1 MKPIEWRDRGIR
13 ILDQTK
19 LPREE
24 IYINTSDF
32 REVAQAI
39 SELRVRGAPSIGVAA
54 AYGIVLAAQ
63 SVKAD
68 TTRDFLS
75 ELQGI
80 ASFFSHTRPTA
91 VSLSRAIS
99 RMEKVARESRNT
111 STICEALLA
120 EAQMIQE
127 EEEKA
132 TELISH
138 FGASLIS
145 NSFTILTHCNT
156 GPLATM
162 GNGTALGA
170 ILSAVREGKKISVF
184 ATETRPLL
192 QGARLTTLELKKEN
206 VDVILICDFAAGHFM
221 RQRKIDMVMVGAD
234 RIALNGDVVNKIG
247 TYSLAVLAHE
257 NHIPFYV
264 AAPISTLDPKVSSG
278 DKIVIEER
286 DLTEVT
292 SLEGIEIAPP
302 GVRAKNPAFDVTPH
316 EYISAIITD
325 KGIIYAPYELKLKEK
340 YG

>member
-1 MKPIEWRDRGIR
+1 MKPVEWRDGGLR

-24 IYINTSDF
+24 IYIETSDF
-32 REVAQAI
+32 REAAEAI
-39 SELRVRGAPSIGVAA
+39 SELRVRGAPAIGVAA
-54 AYGIVLAAQ
+54 AYGMVLAAQ
-63 SVKAD
+63 SIQAD

-80 ASFFSHTRPTA
+80 ASFFLRTRPTA
-91 VSLSRAIS
+91 VNLSRALS
-99 RMEKVARESRNT
+99 RMEEVAKKNGNT
-111 STICEALLA
+111 STICESLLT
-120 EAQMIQE
+120 EAHTIQE

-132 TELISH
+132 TELISG

-145 NSFTILTHCNT
+145 DGFTILTHCNT

-162 GNGTALGA
+162 GRGTALGA

-192 QGARLTTLELKKEN
+192 QGARLTTLELRQEN
-206 VDVILICDFAAGHFM
+206 VDVALICDFAAGHIM
-221 RQRKIDMVMVGAD
+221 HQGRIDMVIVGAD
-234 RIALNGDVVNKIG
+234 RIALNGDVANKIG

-278 DKIVIEER
+278 GKIVIEER
-286 DLTEVT
+286 NSTEVT
-292 SLEGIEIAPP
+292 NVGGVEIAPP
-302 GVRAKNPAFDVTPH
+302 GVKVKNPAFDVTPH
-316 EYISAIITD
+316 EYVSAIITD
-325 KGIIYAPYELKLKEK
+325 KGIIYAPYELNLRGK

>member
-1 MKPIEWRDRGIR
+1 MKPVEWRDGGLH

-24 IYINTSDF
+24 IYIETSDF
-32 REVAQAI
+32 REAAEAI
-39 SELRVRGAPSIGVAA
+39 SQLRVRGAPAIGVAA
-54 AYGIVLAAQ
+54 AYGMVLAAQ
-63 SVKAD
+63 SIKAD
-68 TTRDFLS
+68 TTRGFLS

-80 ASFFSHTRPTA
+80 ASFFLRTRPTA
-91 VSLSRAIS
+91 ISLSRALS
-99 RMEKVARESRNT
+99 RMEEAAKRNGNT
-111 STICEALLA
+111 STICESLLA
-120 EAQMIQE
+120 EAQTIQE

-132 TELISH
+132 TELISS

-145 NSFTILTHCNT
+145 NGFTILTHCNT

-162 GNGTALGA
+162 GRGTALGA

-192 QGARLTTLELKKEN
+192 QGARLTTLELMQES
-206 VDVILICDFAAGHFM
+206 VDVALICDSAAGHIM
-221 RQRKIDMVMVGAD
+221 RQGRIDMVIVGAD
-234 RIALNGDVVNKIG
+234 RIALNGDVANKIG

-264 AAPISTLDPKVSSG
+264 AAPLSTLDPQASSG
-278 DKIVIEER
+278 EKILIEER
-286 DLTEVT
+286 DSAEITNIGGV
-292 SLEGIEIAPP
+292 EIAPP
-302 GVRAKNPAFDVTPH
+302 GVKVKNPAFDVTPH

-325 KGIIYAPYELKLKEK
+325 RDIMYAPYELNLRGK